1 MWWNVSLYSPAAAPD
16 LSGACNGAIA
26 SVNAPPQFDA
36 LVGAHQPMLLRI
48 AASYEA
54 DPDRRRDLLQDVL
67 LAIWRALPSYRGEGD
82 VRAFL
87 ARIAH
92 NRGVSHVA
100 RETAQPPT
108 DELHEHLV
116 DTAPDSAESTEQ
128 RRRQERLMAAVRSLP
143 LALRQPVVL
152 TLEGF
157 GPKEIADILGLN
169 ANTVS
174 IRLTRAKAALRAA
187 LSGAEE

>member
-1 MWWNVSLYSPAAAPD
+1 M
-16 LSGACNGAIA
+16 
-26 SVNAPPQFDA
+26 NAPPQFDA

-82 VRAFL
+82 LRAFL

-108 DELHEHLV
+108 DELHEQLV
-116 DTAPDSAESTEQ
+116 DNAPDSAESTEQ
-128 RRRQERLMAAVRSLP
+128 LRRQERLMAAVRSLP